1 MPPAE
6 LGLAQR
12 WREEAALLR
21 RRAAS
26 PQAEVLESCAAELEA
41 WARERELQALTLEQA
56 AAESG
61 YTYSAIEKMVRR
73 GELQNVGQK
82 GRPRVRRG
90 ELPCKGQRQPRFRP
104 QPELANLVR
113 GGMLA
118 LDTG

>member
-1 MPPAE
+1 MPPTE

-12 WREEAALLR
+12 WRDEAALLR

-41 WARERELQALTLEQA
+41 WARERELQALTLDQA

-73 GELQNVGQK
+73 GEPSRMWEGGVHHESVDVTCHA
-82 GRPRVRRG
+82 GRLRRG
-90 ELPCKGQRQPRFRP
+90 REFAPD
-104 QPELANLVR
+104 LAARVL
-113 GGMLA
+113 G
-118 LDTG
+118 

>member
-1 MPPAE
+1 MSAAE

-12 WREEAALLR
+12 WRDEAALLR

-73 GELQNVGQK
+73 GAIANVG
-82 GRPRVRRG
+82 RRG
-90 ELPCKGQRQPRFRP
+90 APRIHRRDLPRRGTTRGR
-104 QPELANLVR
+104 ELAPD
-113 GGMLA
+113 LA
-118 LDTG
+118 ARVLG